1 MELLTVLSPDLMNVE
16 LRGETKE
23 EIIEELLDLLMKSG
37 KILDREKALQS
48 LLEREER
55 MSTGI
60 QDGVAIPHAKT
71 DAVTEMVACVGLKPG
86 GMDFQSL
93 DGRPS
98 QIFIMTLSPTSGSGP
113 HVRFLAS
120 VSRLLQDEEAR
131 EALLGSSEPE
141 ELYRRMVR

>member
-1 MELLTVLSPDLMNVE
+1 MLSPGLMNVG

-37 KILDREKALQS
+37 KVLDRGKALES
-48 LLEREER
+48 LLEREGR

-71 DAVTEMVACVGLKPG
+71 DAVSEMVACVGLKPE

-93 DGRPS
+93 DGKPS
-98 QIFIMTLSPTSGSGP
+98 RIFIMTLSPTSGSGP

-120 VSRLLQDEEAR
+120 VSRLLQDEAAR
-131 EALLGSSEPE
+131 EALLNSSAPKD
-141 ELYRRMVR
+141 LYDRMVR

>member
-1 MELLTVLSPDLMNVE
+1 VLSPDLMNVG
-16 LRGETKE
+16 LTGETKE
-23 EIIEELLDLLMKSG
+23 EIINELLDLLMKSG
-37 KILDREKALQS
+37 KIRDRAKALQS

-120 VSRLLQDEEAR
+120 VSRLLQDEAAR
-131 EALLGSSEPE
+131 EALISSSGPE
-141 ELYRRMVR
+141 DLYRRMVQ

>member
-1 MELLTVLSPDLMNVE
+1 MLSPDLMNVG
-16 LRGETKE
+16 LTGETKE
-23 EIIEELLDLLMKSG
+23 EIINELLDLLMKSG
-37 KILDREKALQS
+37 KIRDRAKALQS

-120 VSRLLQDEEAR
+120 VSRLLQDEAAR
-131 EALLGSSEPE
+131 EALISSSGPE
-141 ELYRRMVR
+141 DLYRRMVQ